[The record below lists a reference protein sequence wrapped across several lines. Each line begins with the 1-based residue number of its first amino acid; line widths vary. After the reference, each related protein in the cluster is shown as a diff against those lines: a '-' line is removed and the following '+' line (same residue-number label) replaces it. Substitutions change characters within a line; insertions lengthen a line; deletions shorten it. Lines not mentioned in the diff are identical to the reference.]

1 MARDAVPT
9 TTLESEVATL
19 PLPRLLP
26 NLVSDRASTEPN
38 KIWGSIP
45 ISSQTTSAGY
55 EDISYRRFNYA
66 IDRAAWWMHNVI
78 GPNRLR
84 PFEPLAYLGPP
95 DTRYIVFSLA
105 AIKAGFQM
113 LYLSPRNSDE
123 AQYAVMKEANCHKW
137 LCATEIKAKVEALV
151 ENRPLKT
158 LDANS
163 SQTESWNDTL
173 TVVPGQTELL
183 KDEPTPPFRYS
194 KTLEE
199 ARWEPLVMLHTSS
212 TTGLPKLIPLTQG
225 YGFHEDVIQHY
236 PKAGELDVLTR
247 KPFDG
252 DCRLFLA
259 MPLFHAGGIL
269 LGLLKSLYHDIVMV
283 FQPPAVPLS
292 ASVVDGI
299 LRHGKCDGTVIPPFL
314 VEEMLGVPEYFDTL
328 AGLKFVQFGSGP
340 LSKYCGDTLLTRQK
354 SCPHFIGTTEVG
366 LIPMVELDDPEQEW
380 QYFHFHRWSGADM
393 RPIDDSGSLY
403 ELFIKKIDVNVPGIQ
418 PVFELFPQLTEWPT
432 RDLYVQHPHKPYL
445 WRTRGR
451 ADDVIVLS
459 NGEKLNPVDIESH
472 IAKAHPA
479 ITGALIVGQGRFQPA
494 LLLEVRG
501 IDVENEDKKKD
512 LLQAIWPTI
521 KAANKTSP
529 KYGQLTKSL
538 ILFSSPK
545 KPFLRTPKLSVRR
558 KPTADLYS
566 EEIDEL
572 YRRIEGE
579 VDNVDRSDLP
589 EDTDLRDLS
598 SVQNFVRRLVGNV
611 TGWIANPSQ
620 DTDLF
625 MLGMD
630 SLHVVRIV
638 RAIRAAMKD
647 SVNLSQ
653 IAELTSKIIYNNPT
667 IDSLSQAL
675 NDIVQAHIADQTTG
689 LQNDRNGH
697 ETDNRE
703 NRIQEIIDR
712 WTHGWDYQ
720 SATLG
725 NALERQTSPNT
736 TSETNGVVRKKA
748 WTVIL
753 TGSTGSLG
761 SHILESLLHHPSVSQ
776 VICLNRSA
784 DAAAK
789 WKQTIVNRK
798 LSTEL
803 ADPGRVQ
810 FLRTTNLGAHCLGLE
825 ENSYQHLL
833 QSVTHVILNAWPVN
847 FNLSVSSFEKN
858 HIASIRRFTDFSS
871 SSLRGAHI
879 VFVSSLSSVTSGGLK
894 QSVPEKIIQDN
905 SMPSHM
911 GYGESKYIAERILD
925 AATASSKGRIPT
937 TSLRVGQIAGPV
949 PNVDAAEDKVKLEVW
964 NVQEWFPSL
973 IISSNTV
980 QALPATLG
988 RMENIDWIPVNVL
1001 ANIVIE
1007 LLQFDNEEIE
1017 RQKYSGGGDILL
1029 TSRVYHLINRAVVT
1043 WQQDILPVVQHSL
1056 AIDKVVPLSEWIEL
1070 VGSSSDSDGDINAAA
1085 NPAAKILPFYQ
1096 SLLLRRDETLAAR
1109 PKYLTEQTQKGSPI
1123 LRKIGPVR
1131 AEWVNRW
1138 LSDLNLNLKVKVG
1151 SA

>member
-1 MARDAVPT
+1 MAQVAVPT
-9 TTLESEVATL
+9 AILEAEVASL
-19 PLPRLLP
+19 PLPRLLL

-45 ISSQTTSAGY
+45 ISSQTTGAGY

-78 GPNRLR
+78 GPHRLR

-123 AQYAVMKEANCHKW
+123 AQYAVMKEADCHKW
-137 LCATEIKAKVEALV
+137 LCATEIKTKVEALV
-151 ENRPLKT
+151 ENRPPKT
-158 LDANS
+158 LNANS
-163 SQTESWNDTL
+163 GQTESWNDTL
-173 TVVPGQTELL
+173 TVVPGQTGLL
-183 KDEPTPPFRYS
+183 KDEPTPSFSYN
-194 KTLEE
+194 KTIEE
-199 ARWEPLVMLHTSS
+199 ARGEPLVMLHTSS

-225 YGFHEDVIQHY
+225 YGFHEDLIQHY
-236 PKAGELDVLTR
+236 PKEDELDVLTR

-259 MPLFHAGGIL
+259 MPLFHAGGVL

-292 ASVVDGI
+292 ASMVDGI

-314 VEEMLGVPEYFDTL
+314 VEEMLGIPEYFDTL
-328 AGLKFVQFGSGP
+328 TSLKFVQFGSGP

-366 LIPMVELDDPEQEW
+366 LIPLVELDDPELEW
-380 QYFHFHRWSGADM
+380 QYFHFHRWSGAEM
-393 RPIDDSGSLY
+393 RPIDDSAGLY
-403 ELFIKKIDVNVPGIQ
+403 ELFIKKIGVNVPGIQ
-418 PVFELFPQLTEWPT
+418 PVFELFPHLTEWPT
-432 RDLYVQHPHKPYL
+432 RDIYTQHPHKPYL
-445 WRTRGR
+445 WRTCGR
-451 ADDVIVLS
+451 ADD
-459 NGEKLNPVDIESH
+459 
-472 IAKAHPA
+472 IAKAHTA

-494 LLLEVRG
+494 LLLEVKG
-501 IDVENEDKKKD
+501 IDVDKENEKKD

-521 KAANKTSP
+521 KAANKASP
-529 KYGQLTKSL
+529 KHGQLTKSL
-538 ILFSSPK
+538 TLFSSPK

-579 VDNVDRSDLP
+579 VANLDRGDLP
-589 EDTDLRDLS
+589 EETDLRDLS
-598 SVQNFVRRLVGNV
+598 SVQNFVQCLVGNV
-611 TGWIANPSQ
+611 TGWIDEPSL

-638 RAIRAAMKD
+638 RAVRAAMKD
-647 SVNLSQ
+647 AMSLSQ
-653 IAELTSKIIYNNPT
+653 IAELTSNIIYNNPT

-675 NDIVQAHIADQTTG
+675 NDIVQAHIGDQTT
-689 LQNDRNGH
+689 
-697 ETDNRE
+697 
-703 NRIQEIIDR
+703 EIIDR
-712 WTHGWDYQ
+712 WTHGWGYQ

-725 NALERQTSPNT
+725 NGLERQTSQNT
-736 TSETNGVVRKKA
+736 TSEAHGVVGKKT

-761 SHILESLLHHPSVSQ
+761 SHILENLLHHPPVSQ

-789 WKQTIVNRK
+789 WKQTIISRK

-810 FLRTTNLGAHCLGLE
+810 FLRTTNLGAPRLGLE
-825 ENSYQHLL
+825 ENSYQYLL

-847 FNLSVSSFEKN
+847 FNLSVSSFEKT

-871 SSLRGAHI
+871 SSSKRAHI
-879 VFVSSLSSVTSGGLK
+879 VFVSSLSSITSGGLK

-911 GYGESKYIAERILD
+911 GYAESKYIAERILD
-925 AATASSKGRIPT
+925 AATASSRGRIPT

-949 PNVDAAEDKVKLEVW
+949 PNVDRGGDIKAKLEVW

-980 QALPATLG
+980 RALPTTLG
-988 RMENIDWIPVNVL
+988 RMEYIDWIPVNVL

-1017 RQKYSGGGDILL
+1017 HQKSSEGGTSHL
-1029 TSRVYHLINRAVVT
+1029 TSRVYHLSNCAVVT
-1043 WQQDILPVVQHSL
+1043 WQQDILPIVQHFL
-1056 AIDKVVPLSEWIEL
+1056 AIDKVVPLVEWIEL
-1070 VGSSSDSDGDINAAA
+1070 VGSSSESAGDINTAA
-1085 NPAAKILPFYQ
+1085 NPAAKILPFYR
-1096 SLLLRRDETLAAR
+1096 SLVLRRDETLAAR
-1109 PKYLTEQTQKGSPI
+1109 PKYLTEQTQKASPT
-1123 LRKIGPVR
+1123 LREVGPVR
-1131 AEWVNRW
+1131 AEWVYRC
-1138 LSDLNLNLKVKVG
+1138 LSDLDLNLKVK
-1151 SA
+1151 SR